1 MEDNTNE
8 FDFLEFD
15 ASKTQSCSSAN
26 PCPIGE
32 GLGCYRACTSN
43 ADCVDG
49 NCNST
54 TELCETGRCLPIVS
68 KTCTENS
75 DCPGGYYCSSNYCVP
90 SKTIGTCDPGKEATC
105 ESPHKCVTNGFV
117 KGCCHASATAVQLVG
132 DPNSPSIVCCESAP
146 CGDGFCCDK
155 DHPCING
162 TCHRSVCEGVQCFN
176 GQVCYEG
183 QCVSP
188 NCNNNTVYCPKCIND
203 QCCPSNQYCNYP
215 GGAFCCAAGQN
226 CCDNAWCCE
235 ENQTCCPNRWDFAI
249 CCSKNTTCNHL
260 RGTCD

>member
-43 ADCVDG
+43 ADCVEG

-90 SKTIGTCDPGKEATC
+90 SKTIGTCDPGKEATRR
-105 ESPHKCVTNGFV
+105 SSDLCVTNGFV

-132 DPNSPSIVCCESAP
+132 DPNSPSIVCCESNP

-155 DHPCING
+155 DHPCTNDA
-162 TCHRSVCEGVQCFN
+162 CQRSACEDIQCF
-176 GQVCYEG
+176 GEDVCYEG
-183 QCVSP
+183 QCVLP
-188 NCNNNTVYCPKCIND
+188 NCENDPSHIQCGSKEACYQGQCLPFNCVNNTMYCSTICVNNSCCPESDYCGGQCCEYPNMCN
-203 QCCPSNQYCNYP
+203 QGVCCPSY
-215 GGAFCCAAGQN
+215 
-226 CCDNAWCCE
+226 
-235 ENQTCCPNRWDFAI
+235 
-249 CCSKNTTCNHL
+249 
-260 RGTCD
+260 